1 MDNAFLGPLVSAFGR
16 SFLSKRNRG
25 KSTGKKNIHRMGFLL
40 VAAWGF
46 FIASIVALIIFI
58 VDFSRG
64 WLNSGGIIAFIAA
77 ELVIIFSCLLFY
89 AWYRNAYVEITRSY
103 VLRRTFLRFVE
114 KVEYRR
120 IRKYGYHER
129 YDHNNN
135 FEDGLYLG
143 GPLVEGHKYSAESV
157 ELHSNWANF
166 GYVLG
171 QLAFRILNERWAEAE
186 SDEDQNLIQE
196 YVSSGRARE
205 ICLEQSGFVFLEN
218 DNSPYK
224 DSSEQDSSNE

>member
-1 MDNAFLGPLVSAFGR
+1 MDKAFLGPIISALGR

-120 IRKYGYHER
+120 IRDFGYYER
-129 YDHNNN
+129 TDRDNN
-135 FEDGLYLG
+135 FEDGLYID
-143 GPLVEGHKYSAESV
+143 GPYNDEGYFDEGI
-157 ELHSNWANF
+157 ELHSNWVNMS
-166 GYVLG
+166 YVLG
-171 QLAFRILNERWAEAE
+171 QLAFRIVNERWAEPE

-205 ICLEQSGFVFLEN
+205 ICLEQSGFVFPEN
-218 DNSPYK
+218 DNSPYRESK
-224 DSSEQDSSNE
+224 E

>member
-1 MDNAFLGPLVSAFGR
+1 MDNAFLSPILSAFGR

-58 VDFSRG
+58 IDFSRG

-120 IRKYGYHER
+120 IRDFGYYER
-129 YDHNNN
+129 TDRDNN
-135 FEDGLYLG
+135 FEDGLYID
-143 GPLVEGHKYSAESV
+143 GPYNDEGYFDEGI
-157 ELHSNWANF
+157 ELHSNWVNMS
-166 GYVLG
+166 YVLG
-171 QLAFRILNERWAEAE
+171 QLAFRIVNERWAEAE

-205 ICLEQSGFVFLEN
+205 ICLEQSGFVFPEN
-218 DNSPYK
+218 DNSPYRE
-224 DSSEQDSSNE
+224 SRE

>member
-1 MDNAFLGPLVSAFGR
+1 MDNAFLGPLLSAFGR

-58 VDFSRG
+58 IDFSRG

-120 IRKYGYHER
+120 IRDFGYYER
-129 YDHNNN
+129 TDRDNN
-135 FEDGLYLG
+135 FEDGLYID
-143 GPLVEGHKYSAESV
+143 GPYNDEGYFDEGI
-157 ELHSNWANF
+157 ELHSNWVNMS
-166 GYVLG
+166 YVLG
-171 QLAFRILNERWAEAE
+171 QLAFRIVNERWAEAE

-205 ICLEQSGFVFLEN
+205 ICLEQSGFVFPEN
-218 DNSPYK
+218 DNSPYRESK
-224 DSSEQDSSNE
+224 E

>member
-1 MDNAFLGPLVSAFGR
+1 MDNAFLSPILSAFGR

-89 AWYRNAYVEITRSY
+89 VWYRNAYVEITRSY

-120 IRKYGYHER
+120 IRDFGYYER
-129 YDHNNN
+129 TDRDNN
-135 FEDGLYLG
+135 FEDGLYID
-143 GPLVEGHKYSAESV
+143 GPYNDEGYFDEGI
-157 ELHSNWANF
+157 ELHSNWVNMS
-166 GYVLG
+166 YVLG
-171 QLAFRILNERWAEAE
+171 QLAFRIVNERWAEPE

-196 YVSSGRARE
+196 YISSGKARE
-205 ICLEQSGFVFLEN
+205 ICLEQSGFVFPEN
-218 DNSPYK
+218 DNSPYRESK
-224 DSSEQDSSNE
+224 E

>member
-1 MDNAFLGPLVSAFGR
+1 MDNAFLGPLLSAFGR

-89 AWYRNAYVEITRSY
+89 VWYRNAYVEITRTY

-120 IRKYGYHER
+120 IRDFGYYER
-129 YDHNNN
+129 TDRDNN
-135 FEDGLYLG
+135 FEDGLYID
-143 GPLVEGHKYSAESV
+143 GPYNDEGYFDEGI

-171 QLAFRILNERWAEAE
+171 QLAFRIVNERWAEPE

-205 ICLEQSGFVFLEN
+205 ICLEQSGFVFPEN
-218 DNSPYK
+218 DNSPYRESK
-224 DSSEQDSSNE
+224 E

>member
-1 MDNAFLGPLVSAFGR
+1 VDKAFLGPLVSALDR

-40 VAAWGF
+40 LAAYGF
-46 FIASIVALIIFI
+46 WAVSLVALVLFLYFYFRFNRF
-58 VDFSRG
+58 D
-64 WLNSGGIIAFIAA
+64 GICQGILMLCPVAG
-77 ELVIIFSCLLFY
+77 LLFY
-89 AWYRNAYVEITRSY
+89 VWYRNAYVEITRTY

-114 KVEYRR
+114 KIEYRR

-171 QLAFRILNERWAEAE
+171 QLAFRIVNERWAEPE

-205 ICLEQSGFVFLEN
+205 ICLEQSGFVFPEN
-218 DNSPYK
+218 DNSPYRESK
-224 DSSEQDSSNE
+224 E

>member
-1 MDNAFLGPLVSAFGR
+1 MDNAFLGPIISALGR
-16 SFLSKRNRG
+16 SFQSKRNRG

-40 VAAWGF
+40 LAAYGF
-46 FIASIVALIIFI
+46 WAVSLVALVLFLYFYFRFNRF
-58 VDFSRG
+58 D
-64 WLNSGGIIAFIAA
+64 GICQGILMLCPVAG
-77 ELVIIFSCLLFY
+77 LLFY
-89 AWYRNAYVEITRSY
+89 VWYRNAYVEITRTY

-114 KVEYRR
+114 KIEYRR

-171 QLAFRILNERWAEAE
+171 QLAFRIVNERWADPD

-196 YVSSGRARE
+196 YVLSGRARE
-205 ICLEQSGFVFLEN
+205 ICLEQSGFVFPEN
-218 DNSPYK
+218 DNSPYREGK
-224 DSSEQDSSNE
+224 E

>member
-1 MDNAFLGPLVSAFGR
+1 MDKAFLGPLVSALGR

-40 VAAWGF
+40 LAAYGF
-46 FIASIVALIIFI
+46 WAVSLVALVLFLYFYFRFNRF
-58 VDFSRG
+58 D
-64 WLNSGGIIAFIAA
+64 GICQGILMLCPVAG
-77 ELVIIFSCLLFY
+77 LLFY
-89 AWYRNAYVEITRSY
+89 VWYRNACVEITRTY

-114 KVEYRR
+114 KIEYRR

-171 QLAFRILNERWAEAE
+171 QLAFRIVNERWAEPE

-205 ICLEQSGFVFLEN
+205 ICLEQSGFVFPEN
-218 DNSPYK
+218 DNSPYRESK
-224 DSSEQDSSNE
+224 E

>member
-1 MDNAFLGPLVSAFGR
+1 MDNAFLGPLLSAFGR

-89 AWYRNAYVEITRSY
+89 VWYRNAYVEITRTY

-114 KVEYRR
+114 KIEYRR
-120 IRKYGYHER
+120 IRDFGYYER
-129 YDHNNN
+129 TDRDNN
-135 FEDGLYLG
+135 FEDGLYID
-143 GPLVEGHKYSAESV
+143 GPYNDEGYFDEGI
-157 ELHSNWANF
+157 ELHSNWVNMS
-166 GYVLG
+166 YVLG
-171 QLAFRILNERWAEAE
+171 QLAFRIVNERWAEPE

-205 ICLEQSGFVFLEN
+205 ICLEQSGFVFPEN
-218 DNSPYK
+218 DNSPYR
-224 DSSEQDSSNE
+224 DSKE

>member
-1 MDNAFLGPLVSAFGR
+1 MDNAFLGPLLSAFGR

-89 AWYRNAYVEITRSY
+89 VWYRNAYVEITRSY

-120 IRKYGYHER
+120 IRDFGYYER
-129 YDHNNN
+129 TDRDNN
-135 FEDGLYLG
+135 FEDGLYID
-143 GPLVEGHKYSAESV
+143 GPYNDEGYFDEGI
-157 ELHSNWANF
+157 ELHSNWVNMS
-166 GYVLG
+166 YVLG
-171 QLAFRILNERWAEAE
+171 QLAFRIVNERWAEPE

-205 ICLEQSGFVFLEN
+205 ICLEQSGFVFPEN

-224 DSSEQDSSNE
+224 DSSEEDSSNE

>member
-1 MDNAFLGPLVSAFGR
+1 MDNAFLGPLVSALGR

-89 AWYRNAYVEITRSY
+89 VWYRNAYVEITRSY

-114 KVEYRR
+114 KIEYRR
-120 IRKYGYHER
+120 IRDFGYYER
-129 YDHNNN
+129 TDRDNN
-135 FEDGLYLG
+135 FEDGLYID
-143 GPLVEGHKYSAESV
+143 GPYNDEGYFDEGI
-157 ELHSNWANF
+157 ELHSNWANMS
-166 GYVLG
+166 YVLG
-171 QLAFRILNERWAEAE
+171 QLAFRIVNERWAEPE

-205 ICLEQSGFVFLEN
+205 ICLEQSGFVFPEN
-218 DNSPYK
+218 DNSPYRESK
-224 DSSEQDSSNE
+224 E

>member
-1 MDNAFLGPLVSAFGR
+1 MDSAFLGPLLSAFGR

-89 AWYRNAYVEITRSY
+89 VWYRNAYVEITRSY

-120 IRKYGYHER
+120 IRDFGYYER
-129 YDHNNN
+129 TDRDNN
-135 FEDGLYLG
+135 FEDGLYID
-143 GPLVEGHKYSAESV
+143 GPYNDEGYFDEGI
-157 ELHSNWANF
+157 ELHSNWVNMS
-166 GYVLG
+166 YVLG
-171 QLAFRILNERWAEAE
+171 QLAFRIVNERWAEPE

-205 ICLEQSGFVFLEN
+205 ICLEHSGFVFPEN
-218 DNSPYK
+218 DNSPYREGK
-224 DSSEQDSSNE
+224 E

>member
-1 MDNAFLGPLVSAFGR
+1 MDNAFLGPLVSALGR

-89 AWYRNAYVEITRSY
+89 VWYRNAYVEITRSY

-120 IRKYGYHER
+120 IRDFGYYER
-129 YDHNNN
+129 TDRDNN
-135 FEDGLYLG
+135 FEDGLYID
-143 GPLVEGHKYSAESV
+143 GPYNDEGYFDEGI
-157 ELHSNWANF
+157 ELHSNWVNMS
-166 GYVLG
+166 YVLG
-171 QLAFRILNERWAEAE
+171 QLAFRIVNERWAEAE

-205 ICLEQSGFVFLEN
+205 ICLEQSGFVFPEN
-218 DNSPYK
+218 DNSPYRESK
-224 DSSEQDSSNE
+224 E

>member
-1 MDNAFLGPLVSAFGR
+1 MDNAFLGPLLSAFGR

-89 AWYRNAYVEITRSY
+89 VWYRNAYVEITRTY

-120 IRKYGYHER
+120 IRDFGYYER
-129 YDHNNN
+129 TDRDNN
-135 FEDGLYLG
+135 FEDGLYID
-143 GPLVEGHKYSAESV
+143 GPYNDEGYFDEGI
-157 ELHSNWANF
+157 ELHSNWVNMS
-166 GYVLG
+166 YVLG
-171 QLAFRILNERWAEAE
+171 QLAFRIVNERWAEPE

-205 ICLEQSGFVFLEN
+205 ICLEQSGFVFPEN
-218 DNSPYK
+218 DNSPYRESK
-224 DSSEQDSSNE
+224 E

>member
-1 MDNAFLGPLVSAFGR
+1 MDNAFLGPLLSAFGR

-89 AWYRNAYVEITRSY
+89 VWYRNAYVEITRSY

-120 IRKYGYHER
+120 IRDFGYYER
-129 YDHNNN
+129 TDRDNN
-135 FEDGLYLG
+135 FEDGLYID
-143 GPLVEGHKYSAESV
+143 GPYNDEGYFDEGI
-157 ELHSNWANF
+157 ELHSNWVNMS
-166 GYVLG
+166 YVLG
-171 QLAFRILNERWAEAE
+171 QLAFRIVNERWAEPE

-196 YVSSGRARE
+196 YVLSGRARE
-205 ICLEQSGFVFLEN
+205 ICLEQSGFVFPEN
-218 DNSPYK
+218 DNSPYRESK
-224 DSSEQDSSNE
+224 E

>member
-1 MDNAFLGPLVSAFGR
+1 MDNAFLGPLLSAFGR

-89 AWYRNAYVEITRSY
+89 VWYRNAYVEITRSY

-120 IRKYGYHER
+120 IRDFGYYER
-129 YDHNNN
+129 TDRDNN
-135 FEDGLYLG
+135 FEDGLYID
-143 GPLVEGHKYSAESV
+143 GPYNDEGYFDEGI
-157 ELHSNWANF
+157 ELHSNWVNMS
-166 GYVLG
+166 YVLG
-171 QLAFRILNERWAEAE
+171 QLAFRILKERWANPE
-186 SDEDQNLIQE
+186 SDEDHEQVLE
-196 YVSSGRARE
+196 YVSSRQAHRM
-205 ICLEQSGFVFLEN
+205 CLENTGMEFPEN
-218 DNSPYK
+218 LNKPDQN
-224 DSSEQDSSNE
+224 SSEENSSDE

>member
-1 MDNAFLGPLVSAFGR
+1 MDNAFLGPLLSAFGR

-64 WLNSGGIIAFIAA
+64 WLNSGGIIAFVAA

-89 AWYRNAYVEITRSY
+89 VWYRNAYVEITRTY

-120 IRKYGYHER
+120 IRDFGYYER
-129 YDHNNN
+129 TDRDNN
-135 FEDGLYLG
+135 FEDGLYID
-143 GPLVEGHKYSAESV
+143 GPYNDEGYFDEGI
-157 ELHSNWANF
+157 ELHSNWVNMS
-166 GYVLG
+166 YVLG
-171 QLAFRILNERWAEAE
+171 QLAFRIVNERWAEPE

-205 ICLEQSGFVFLEN
+205 ICLEQSGFVFPEN

-224 DSSEQDSSNE
+224 DSSEEDSSNE

>member
-1 MDNAFLGPLVSAFGR
+1 MDKAFLGPLVSALGR

-64 WLNSGGIIAFIAA
+64 WLNSGGIIAFVAA
-77 ELVIIFSCLLFY
+77 ELVIIFGCLLFY
-89 AWYRNAYVEITRSY
+89 VWYRNAYVEITRTY

-120 IRKYGYHER
+120 IRDFGYYER
-129 YDHNNN
+129 TDRDNN
-135 FEDGLYLG
+135 FEDGLYID
-143 GPLVEGHKYSAESV
+143 GPYNDEGYFDEGI
-157 ELHSNWANF
+157 ELHSNWVNMS
-166 GYVLG
+166 YVLG
-171 QLAFRILNERWAEAE
+171 QLAFRIVNERWAEPE

-205 ICLEQSGFVFLEN
+205 NCLEQSGFVFPEN
-218 DNSPYK
+218 DNSPYRESK
-224 DSSEQDSSNE
+224 E

>member
-1 MDNAFLGPLVSAFGR
+1 MDNAFLGPLLSAFGR

-120 IRKYGYHER
+120 IRDFGYYER
-129 YDHNNN
+129 TDRDNN
-135 FEDGLYLG
+135 FEDGLYID
-143 GPLVEGHKYSAESV
+143 GPYNDEGYFDEGI

-171 QLAFRILNERWAEAE
+171 QLAFRIVNERWAEAE

-205 ICLEQSGFVFLEN
+205 ICLEQSGFVFPEN

-224 DSSEQDSSNE
+224 DSSEEDSSNE

>member
-1 MDNAFLGPLVSAFGR
+1 MDNAFLGPLLSAFGR

-58 VDFSRG
+58 IDFSRG

-120 IRKYGYHER
+120 IRDFGYYER
-129 YDHNNN
+129 TDRDNN
-135 FEDGLYLG
+135 FEDGLYID
-143 GPLVEGHKYSAESV
+143 GPYNDEGYFDEGI
-157 ELHSNWANF
+157 ELHSNWVNMS
-166 GYVLG
+166 YVLG
-171 QLAFRILNERWAEAE
+171 QLAFRIVNERWAEPE

-205 ICLEQSGFVFLEN
+205 ICLEQSGFVFPEN
-218 DNSPYK
+218 DNSPYR
-224 DSSEQDSSNE
+224 DSKE